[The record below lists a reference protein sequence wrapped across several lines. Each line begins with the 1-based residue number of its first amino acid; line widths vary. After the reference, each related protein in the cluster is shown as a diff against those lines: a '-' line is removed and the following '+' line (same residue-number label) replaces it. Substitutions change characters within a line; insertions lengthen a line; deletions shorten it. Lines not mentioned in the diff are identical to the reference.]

1 MPGVELE
8 IDPEPTPDERAAI
21 VAALEQVGALA
32 AEPASR
38 WSQPDLDHELTDL
51 ENAL

>member
-8 IDPEPTPDERAAI
+8 IDPQPSPDERAAI
-21 VAALEQVGALA
+21 VAALEQIGILA

-38 WSQPDLDHELTDL
+38 WGRLELDQELEDPATGV
-51 ENAL
+51 